1 MEAPWRCHPEPSDP
15 LATPASIRTTLNASG
30 QLEFHQD
37 LHWNWIFDSSKL
49 KNGKVSALTLLEC
62 LPPLECRE
70 TKKEKEEN
78 IKKKIRA
85 VNAHEKDM
93 FGFRDALERV
103 TLIF

>member
-1 MEAPWRCHPEPSDP
+1 MVN
-15 LATPASIRTTLNASG
+15 I
-30 QLEFHQD
+30 
-37 LHWNWIFDSSKL
+37 
-49 KNGKVSALTLLEC
+49 SALTLLGC

-70 TKKEKEEN
+70 TKKQKEEN

>member
-1 MEAPWRCHPEPSDP
+1 MVN
-15 LATPASIRTTLNASG
+15 IR
-30 QLEFHQD
+30 
-37 LHWNWIFDSSKL
+37 
-49 KNGKVSALTLLEC
+49 ALTLLEC

-70 TKKEKEEN
+70 TKKRKRGKY
-78 IKKKIRA
+78 KKKIRA

>member
-1 MEAPWRCHPEPSDP
+1 MVN
-15 LATPASIRTTLNASG
+15 I
-30 QLEFHQD
+30 
-37 LHWNWIFDSSKL
+37 
-49 KNGKVSALTLLEC
+49 SALTLLEC

-70 TKKEKEEN
+70 TKKEEN

>member
-1 MEAPWRCHPEPSDP
+1 MVN
-15 LATPASIRTTLNASG
+15 IR
-30 QLEFHQD
+30 
-37 LHWNWIFDSSKL
+37 
-49 KNGKVSALTLLEC
+49 ALTLLEC
-62 LPPLECRE
+62 LPSLECRE

>member
-1 MEAPWRCHPEPSDP
+1 MVN
-15 LATPASIRTTLNASG
+15 IR
-30 QLEFHQD
+30 
-37 LHWNWIFDSSKL
+37 
-49 KNGKVSALTLLEC
+49 ALTLLEC
-62 LPPLECRE
+62 LPLECRE

-78 IKKKIRA
+78 VKKKIRA

>member
-1 MEAPWRCHPEPSDP
+1 MVN
-15 LATPASIRTTLNASG
+15 I
-30 QLEFHQD
+30 
-37 LHWNWIFDSSKL
+37 
-49 KNGKVSALTLLEC
+49 SALTLLEC

-70 TKKEKEEN
+70 TKKEKDEY
-78 IKKKIRA
+78 KKKIRA

>member
-1 MEAPWRCHPEPSDP
+1 MVN
-15 LATPASIRTTLNASG
+15 I
-30 QLEFHQD
+30 
-37 LHWNWIFDSSKL
+37 
-49 KNGKVSALTLLEC
+49 SALTLLEC

-70 TKKEKEEN
+70 TKRQKEEN
-78 IKKKIRA
+78 IKKNLRA